1 MMVFC
6 CCDSSDFIAGDD
18 RTIWQA
24 EYLTQI
30 SPWQWWSQFSA
41 TEPILSELAI
51 RVLQI
56 GVASSACERL
66 FSKWGFILSKYR
78 TRLAVARQHKLV
90 YLFSNWRMIE
100 KAADD
105 KFYRSDSEDDE
116 SEFVIT
122 RI

>member
-1 MMVFC
+1 MVFAF
-6 CCDSSDFIAGDD
+6 CDSLQSDCIAGDE

-24 EYLTQI
+24 DYLTQV
-30 SPWQWWSQFSA
+30 SPWQWWSQFSV
-41 TEPILSELAI
+41 TEPLLSEMAI

-66 FSKWGFILSKYR
+66 FSKWGYILSKYR

-100 KAADD
+100 QATDD
-105 KFYRSDSEDDE
+105 KFYRSDSDDDE
-116 SEFVIT
+116 I
-122 RI
+122 